1 MTSAPDTTKLVV
13 GKLYKTTVEIDFYE
27 ESWGIEGGKATH
39 VVVLS
44 DAVLMFIEQT
54 EIANKKGTSLCFLLG
69 EKLIYTET
77 LIPNEVF
84 LLEKFEGPL

>member
-1 MTSAPDTTKLVV
+1 MKNLQP

-27 ESWGIEGGKATH
+27 ESWGLEGGGATH

-44 DAVLMFIEQT
+44 DVVLMFIEQT
-54 EIANKKGTSLCFLLG
+54 EIADKQGTSFCFLLG

-77 LIPNEVF
+77 LIPNVVF
-84 LLEKFEGPL
+84 LFDKFEGPL